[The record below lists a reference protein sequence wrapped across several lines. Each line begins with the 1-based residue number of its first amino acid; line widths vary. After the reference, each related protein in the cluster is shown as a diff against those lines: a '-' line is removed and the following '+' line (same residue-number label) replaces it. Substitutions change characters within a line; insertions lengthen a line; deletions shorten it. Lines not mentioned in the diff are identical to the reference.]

1 MHPYHRLNEH
11 MNWLLFFEMI
21 YLVILLLVC
30 LRIIYD
36 TRSTTKTLAYLL
48 LAIFVP
54 FAGMLFYFSFGIN
67 YRKRK
72 MYSKKLMA
80 DDDLS
85 GKLREDIFKYSKHTF
100 DHSDPEV
107 QSNRELAI
115 MLVKDSLSPLTGNN
129 EVKLLVNGEYKFP
142 EVLNAIREAR
152 HHIHMEYY
160 IYEDDKIGCAIA
172 DALIQK
178 AKEGVTVRFIYDDF
192 GSRAIRKRLVRR
204 LKEAGVH
211 AFPFHKIIF
220 IALANRLNYRNH
232 RKIIVID
239 GSTAFVGGINVSDR
253 YINNAGEPGKLFWRD
268 THLRIDGPGVYYLQ
282 YLFLCDWNFCA
293 NDKLQPDA
301 LFFPRPSALPF
312 KGSKVVQIA
321 ASGPDSDTP
330 TILFSLLQAINLATE
345 EILITTPYFIP
356 GESLLDALMVA
367 ALGGVSVKL
376 LVPGISDSVLVNA
389 AARSYY
395 DDLLKAGVEI
405 YLYTKGF
412 VHAKT
417 LVTDKKIAIVG
428 TANMDY
434 RSFDLNF
441 EVNAIVYDRGV
452 ADELA
457 AVFYADIANAKK
469 IDPIVWESRSVWK
482 QLLEKTARLVSPLL

>member
-1 MHPYHRLNEH
+1 
-11 MNWLLFFEMI
+11 MNWLLVLEVI
-21 YLVILLLVC
+21 YLILLVLVC

-54 FAGMLFYFSFGIN
+54 VAGMLFYFSFGIN

-72 MYSKKLMA
+72 MYTKKLVA
-80 DDDLS
+80 DDDMS
-85 GKLREDIFKYSKHTF
+85 AKLKENIYQYSKRIF
-100 DHSDPEV
+100 DQSSADV
-107 QSNRELAI
+107 QSSRELAV
-115 MLVKDSLSPLTGNN
+115 MLVKDSQSPLTSGN
-129 EVKLLVNGEYKFP
+129 EVKLLINGEQKFP
-142 EVLNAIREAR
+142 EVLHVIQGAR
-152 HHIHMEYY
+152 NHIHIEYY
-160 IYEDDKIGCAIA
+160 IYEGDEIGTAIA

-178 AKEGVTVRFIYDDF
+178 AKEGVAVRFIYDDF
-192 GSRAIRKRLVRR
+192 GSRSIRKNIVPRLR
-204 LKEAGVH
+204 EGGVS
-211 AFPFHKIIF
+211 AFPFYKIIF
-220 IALANRLNYRNH
+220 MALANRLNYRNH

-239 GSTAFVGGINVSDR
+239 GVTAFVGGINVSDR
-253 YINNAGEPGKLFWRD
+253 YINDATDPGKLFWRD
-268 THLRIDGPGVYYLQ
+268 THLRIDGPGVQYLQ

-293 NDKLQPDA
+293 NDRLQPSA
-301 LFFPRPSALPF
+301 LFFPPPSSLSF
-312 KGSKVVQIA
+312 KSNKVVQIA
-321 ASGPDSDTP
+321 ASGPDSDMP

-356 GESLLDALMVA
+356 GESLLDALVVA
-367 ALGGVSVKL
+367 ALGGVNVKL
-376 LVPGISDSVLVNA
+376 LVPGVSDSMLVNT

-405 YLYTKGF
+405 YLYHKGF

-417 LVTDKKIAIVG
+417 LVADRKIAIVG

-441 EVNAIVYDRGV
+441 EVNAIVYDNSV
-452 ADELA
+452 AGELA
-457 AVFYADIANAKK
+457 DVFYKDIEDAEK
-469 IDPIVWESRSVWK
+469 IDTATWEDRAAWK